1 MAEFNPWEPVSET
14 TIRSLTGKPANAKKM
29 TGSRLGAV
37 LGVNKWKSP
46 FEAWCEIMRV
56 AEQPFEGNKF
66 TDAGNALEPALV
78 EWCRT
83 EVSPYIVDPAT
94 WFKTSKKLYDHFPGD
109 PIFGGQWDALVLDKA
124 FDKGGSAVGLIEA
137 KTSSRPQDWVD
148 GVPLSYAVQGLMYA
162 DLMGVER
169 VFFPVVFLEPGD
181 YDDPASVELTDKN
194 TFLYELNT
202 TTWKIDRPGWGMEIG
217 IGELL
222 GEAQTWYRHHVEGNI
237 SPEFDRKRDKDILK
251 VLTNK
256 DVRGAA
262 EHGDLE
268 KLAKAVSEKEAQ
280 LALLK
285 ERSGI
290 LTAESEIKVL
300 KSALKSAMLPLFG
313 TNDESVSA
321 VGWRVTK
328 SVSAVVDEEALRR
341 DNLFEKYSV
350 TKESFRLTKEKAN
363 V

>member
-14 TIRSLTGKPANAKKM
+14 TIRSLAGKPKNAKKM

-37 LGVNKWKSP
+37 IGVNKWKSP

-56 AEQPFEGNKF
+56 GEQPFEGNKF
-66 TDAGNALEPALV
+66 TDAGNALEPKLV

-83 EVSPYIVDPAT
+83 EVSPYIVDPPT

-124 FDKGGSAVGLIEA
+124 FDKGGSAIGLIEA

-162 DLMGVER
+162 YLMGVER

-181 YDDPASVELTDKN
+181 YDDPASVELTEKN

-202 TTWKIDRPGWGMEIG
+202 ETWEYGGNDIG
-217 IGELL
+217 SWLAHA
-222 GEAQTWYRHHVEGNI
+222 EAWYARHVEGNI
-237 SPEFDRKRDKDILK
+237 SPEFDWKRDKDILK
-251 VLTNK
+251 VLKAKTIAP
-256 DVRGAA
+256 GP
-262 EHGDLE
+262 ELE

-280 LALLK
+280 LMLLK
-285 ERSGI
+285 RESGI
-290 LTAESEIKVL
+290 LTAESELKVL

-313 TNDESVSA
+313 TNDESVSV
-321 VGWRVTK
+321 VGWKVTK
-328 SVSAVVDEEALRR
+328 SVTAVVDEEALRR
-341 DNLFEKYSV
+341 DNLFEQYSV
-350 TKESFRLTKEKAN
+350 TKESFTLRKDNAHGN
-363 V
+363 SQG